1 MIILLLI
8 SLLLLNIDAF
18 QILQYRPLTVGSL
31 RTRFHPSSSITCNI
45 STTRCIRTSGVIFSS
60 ASADNNKKEDN
71 TQQQQALKVEVLN
84 ESLTKSQIKSINK
97 NKPLLTKVK
106 SVFTN
111 NKKFNM
117 ETLRKLGTA
126 ALLSYGFVS
135 NVSGVI
141 AVSSAWFIFSK
152 KVREYYVSVVNQY
165 CWIPFLISY
174 RLFMTHMLDGSI
186 SYNAWTKASLPSII
200 CRIYSY
206 AQCHPSSKIC
216 ISNGNITNL

>member
-1 MIILLLI
+1 MSNSIILLLLI
-8 SLLLLNIDAF
+8 SLLLHIDAF
-18 QILQYRPLTVGSL
+18 QVVQYRWPSLTVDSLPTGSHL
-31 RTRFHPSSSITCNI
+31 SPSITCNI
-45 STTRCIRTSGVIFSS
+45 STTKCIRASSIMFSS
-60 ASADNNKKEDN
+60 ASAGDDNIEDN
-71 TQQQQALKVEVLN
+71 TQQQAVKVEVLN

-97 NKPLLTKVK
+97 NKPFMSKVK

-152 KVREYYVSVVNQY
+152 KVREYCLCVVSLD
-165 CWIPFLISY
+165 CLADTDPLISS
-174 RLFMTHMLDGSI
+174 RCLQRT
-186 SYNAWTKASLPSII
+186 
-200 CRIYSY
+200 C
-206 AQCHPSSKIC
+206 
-216 ISNGNITNL
+216 

>member
-1 MIILLLI
+1 MSNINILLL
-8 SLLLLNIDAF
+8 LLATPALLHIDAF
-18 QILQYRPLTVGSL
+18 QIIQYRPLTVGSL

-45 STTRCIRTSGVIFSS
+45 STTIRTSGVIFSS

-71 TQQQQALKVEVLN
+71 TQQQQAVKVEVLN

-97 NKPLLTKVK
+97 NKPFMSKVK
-106 SVFTN
+106 GVFTN
-111 NKKFNM
+111 KKKFNM

-152 KVREYYVSVVNQY
+152 KVR
-165 CWIPFLISY
+165 
-174 RLFMTHMLDGSI
+174 
-186 SYNAWTKASLPSII
+186 
-200 CRIYSY
+200 
-206 AQCHPSSKIC
+206 
-216 ISNGNITNL
+216 

>member
-1 MIILLLI
+1 MSNIIILLL
-8 SLLLLNIDAF
+8 LLTTWQAMLHIDAF
-18 QILQYRPLTVGSL
+18 QIIQYRPLPVGGL
-31 RTRFHPSSSITCNI
+31 PTGFHPSSSITCNI
-45 STTRCIRTSGVIFSS
+45 STTIRTSGVMFSS
-60 ASADNNKKEDN
+60 ASADNNNEEDN
-71 TQQQQALKVEVLN
+71 TQQAVKVEVLN

-152 KVREYYVSVVNQY
+152 KVRMCAYLLFVL
-165 CWIPFLISY
+165 CIPLISS
-174 RLFMTHMLDGSI
+174 RLFITH
-186 SYNAWTKASLPSII
+186 I
-200 CRIYSY
+200 C
-206 AQCHPSSKIC
+206 
-216 ISNGNITNL
+216 

>member
-1 MIILLLI
+1 MSNIIILLL
-8 SLLLLNIDAF
+8 LLTTWQAMLHIDAF
-18 QILQYRPLTVGSL
+18 QIIQYRPLPVGGL
-31 RTRFHPSSSITCNI
+31 PTGFHPSSSITCNI

-71 TQQQQALKVEVLN
+71 TQQQQAVKVEVLN

-97 NKPLLTKVK
+97 NKPLLSKVK
-106 SVFTN
+106 GVFTN

-141 AVSSAWFIFSK
+141 AVSSVWFIFSK
-152 KVREYYVSVVNQY
+152 KVR
-165 CWIPFLISY
+165 
-174 RLFMTHMLDGSI
+174 
-186 SYNAWTKASLPSII
+186 
-200 CRIYSY
+200 
-206 AQCHPSSKIC
+206 
-216 ISNGNITNL
+216 